1 MASVVSC
8 EICAAQY
15 QVRDE
20 HAGKKLRCKKCSHV
34 MQIPPRAVT
43 APPPPASPALAYPQ
57 EFASFQPPEDSAA
70 HEEMYRS
77 APSGLDLP
85 TGELAVAGKPASIW
99 GAMLVPATFG
109 RTTLRLLPR
118 RIAEDTR
125 RPIIRRH
132 CEISLTEVDS
142 AEFCAQGNPIWLAL
156 GVLAVLL
163 TAPVAVANRVL
174 GGVMLGLAIL
184 FVVLYFIVKHRY
196 LIIRSRSNAL
206 AIFLRGD
213 DAPYHA
219 FMQSVLASAEN
230 ARSIQAG

>member
-1 MASVVSC
+1 MANVVSC
-8 EICAAQY
+8 EVCSAQY
-15 QVRDE
+15 QARDE
-20 HAGKKLRCKKCSHV
+20 HAGKKLRCKKCGHV
-34 MQIPPRAVT
+34 MQIPPRAE
-43 APPPPASPALAYPQ
+43 APPPPPVHAPLAYPQ

-77 APSGLDLP
+77 APSGFVLP

-109 RTTLRLLPR
+109 RTTLRLSPR
-118 RIAEDTR
+118 RVTEDTR
-125 RPIIRRH
+125 RPIIRRY
-132 CEISLTEVDS
+132 CEFSLTEVDS
-142 AEFCAQGNPIWLAL
+142 AELNAQGNPIWLAL
-156 GVLAVLL
+156 GALAVFM
-163 TAPVAVANRVL
+163 TTPIAMANRVL

-196 LIIRSRSNAL
+196 LIVRSRSNAL

-219 FMQSVLASAEN
+219 FMQAVLGAAEN
-230 ARSIQAG
+230 ARAHQR